1 MELYR
6 FLCLC
11 SSRSSSRSGFNRSKC
26 FFCWCSGRNFVG
38 VVAESGFNRSVS
50 VVGSFVGAVEVG
62 AVAIGAV
69 VGSFVAEAVGAVVRA
84 VPIGA
89 VAGFLVGGVVVA
101 VPSER
106 LLVPLSLQF
115 QLEQLLVPSLV
126 Q

>member
-1 MELYR
+1 M
-6 FLCLC
+6 
-11 SSRSSSRSGFNRSKC
+11 
-26 FFCWCSGRNFVG
+26 
-38 VVAESGFNRSVS
+38 

-62 AVAIGAV
+62 AVPIGAV
-69 VGSFVAEAVGAVVRA
+69 VGSFVAAAVGAVVRA